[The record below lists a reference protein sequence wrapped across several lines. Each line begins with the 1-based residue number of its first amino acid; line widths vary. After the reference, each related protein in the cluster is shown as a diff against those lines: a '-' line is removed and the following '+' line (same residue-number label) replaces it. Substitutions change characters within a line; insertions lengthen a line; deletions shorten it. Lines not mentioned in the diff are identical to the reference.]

1 MCGICGH
8 TGSESTILPT
18 MLKYIRRRGPDS
30 EGKFSKNNIHLAAAR
45 LSIRD
50 IKNGKQPFFH
60 EDIKYVTVFNGE
72 IYNYKFLKKKIEEK
86 GYSIKTN
93 CDTELLAPG
102 LKFYGTNFFSLIE
115 GMFSFAIYDIT
126 NDQLT
131 ISRDRYGIKPLYYH
145 IYNNQ
150 LYFSSSAKSIYNLN
164 FFKKKINN
172 KSLKSV
178 LSKRYVEDAEHFF
191 SDINQ
196 LKPGEILKFK
206 RKKIC
211 RESFLKNLNLNKEI
225 NNKNQFIE
233 LTDSFFNNNINNFK
247 LSDVPLGIMLSSGV
261 DSNLINNKLGKSIN
275 DIFTLDFG
283 NTKFDESISVI
294 NNNANKN
301 QKINVCKFNSNV
313 FENIYDESI
322 DAFDNPITDSVIFP
336 TNYLMKEV
344 SKKVKVAF
352 SGEGA
357 DEIFGGYYH
366 FSVMSYIE
374 HIKKFSISKSL
385 GNFLSLIPHNLINL
399 FFQYQGKLGPVGKK
413 RFINCLKSNFETNSD
428 FNDLISVFSRNEI
441 NNLLNPD
448 YKNTIENDC
457 SEFSKNNLVLDNF
470 NKWLPNYTLYKTDQL
485 SMHNGLEVRV
495 PYLNNDFYN
504 VFFQIINFKKAKFY
518 KDKKILIDYVKTKS
532 KIKIN
537 KKIALQNYLDN
548 ENRIFFLKII
558 DDKIKKNS
566 VIFNIIDQQKF
577 ETLKNQYKIGPELIL
592 EKQLSTLLI
601 LNSWLEKNV

>member
-72 IYNYKFLKKKIEEK
+72 IYNYNFLKKIIQEK

-145 IYNNQ
+145 TYNNQ

-206 RKKIC
+206 RKKIF

-428 FNDLISVFSRNEI
+428 FNDLISVFSRSEI

-504 VFFQIINFKKAKFY
+504 IFFQIINFKKAKFY

-537 KKIALQNYLDN
+537 KKIALQNYLDS

>member
-1 MCGICGH
+1 MCGICGY
-8 TGSESTILPT
+8 TGPENTILPT

-30 EGKFSKNNIHLAAAR
+30 EGTFSKNNIHLAATR

-50 IKNGKQPFFH
+50 IKNGNQPFFH
-60 EDIKYVTVFNGE
+60 EDINYVTVFNGE
-72 IYNYKFLKKKIEEK
+72 IYNYNFLKKKIQEK
-86 GYSIKTN
+86 GYSLKTN

-115 GMFSFAIYDIT
+115 GMFSFAIYDII

-131 ISRDRYGIKPLYYH
+131 ISRDRYGIKPLYYYT
-145 IYNNQ
+145 YNDE

-164 FFKKKINN
+164 FFKKKINI
-172 KSLKSV
+172 KSLQSV
-178 LSKRYVEDAEHFF
+178 LSKRYVEDQEHFF
-191 SDINQ
+191 SDISQ
-196 LKPGEILKFK
+196 LKPGEILQYK
-206 RKKIC
+206 RKKIFK
-211 RESFLKNLNLNKEI
+211 ESFIKNLNINQEI
-225 NNKNQFIE
+225 NNEDQFIE
-233 LTDSFFNNNINNFK
+233 LTDSFFTNNISDFK
-247 LSDVPLGIMLSSGV
+247 LSDVPVGIMLSSGI
-261 DSNLINNKLGKSIN
+261 DSNLINEKLGKSIN

-301 QKINVCKFNSNV
+301 QKINVCKFDSSV

-336 TNYLMKEV
+336 TNHLMKEV
-344 SKKVKVAF
+344 SKKVKVVF

-357 DEIFGGYYH
+357 DEIFGGYFH
-366 FSVMSYIE
+366 FSVMNYIE
-374 HIKKFSISKSL
+374 HIKKLSISKSL
-385 GNFLSLIPHNLINL
+385 GNFLSLVPHNLINL

-413 RFINCLKSNFETNSD
+413 RFTNCLKSNFETNSD
-428 FNDLISVFSRNEI
+428 FDDLISVFSRSEI
-441 NNLLNPD
+441 KNLVNPD
-448 YKNTIENDC
+448 YKDKIENDC
-457 SEFSKNNLVLDNF
+457 LEFSKKNLVLDNF

-504 VFFQIINFKKAKFY
+504 MFFQIINFKKGKLY
-518 KDKKILIDYVKTKS
+518 KDKKILIDYVKSKS

-537 KKIALQNYLDN
+537 KKIALQNYLDS
-548 ENRIFFLKII
+548 ENKIFFLKLV
-558 DDKIKKNS
+558 DDKIRKNS
-566 VIFNIIDQQKF
+566 AIFNLIDHKKF
-577 ETLKNQYKIGPELIL
+577 ETIKNQYKLGPELIL
-592 EKQLSTLLI
+592 EKQLSSLLI